1 MLAAGCPGPADRHRG
16 GYFVE
21 VGLVPGPEPILCLFL
36 PFSPAIFFPELIFG
50 GHNFRGL
57 ITLQLQ
63 VTVTTGDTAHLKE
76 EGKQETRKE
85 KKEGKGERK
94 EEGEPLSGL

>member
-1 MLAAGCPGPADRHRG
+1 MLAAGCPRPADWQRG
-16 GYFVE
+16 GYFVK
-21 VGLVPGPEPILCLFL
+21 VSLVPGPKPILCLFL
-36 PFSPAIFFPELIFG
+36 LFSPAIFFPELIFG

-63 VTVTTGDTAHLKE
+63 VIVTTGDTAHLKE
-76 EGKQETRKE
+76 GKQENRKE

-94 EEGEPLSGL
+94 EEGEPLPGL